1 VQQQTGE
8 EVVMEA
14 TRAKNSGAA
23 ATPRRAGRTIS
34 DQAAQ
39 VWAALITIALF
50 SGIAVA
56 LNTLFERSAGA

>member
-1 VQQQTGE
+1 
-8 EVVMEA
+8 MEA

-23 ATPRRAGRTIS
+23 ATPRHAGRRIS

-39 VWAALITIALF
+39 IWAALITIALF